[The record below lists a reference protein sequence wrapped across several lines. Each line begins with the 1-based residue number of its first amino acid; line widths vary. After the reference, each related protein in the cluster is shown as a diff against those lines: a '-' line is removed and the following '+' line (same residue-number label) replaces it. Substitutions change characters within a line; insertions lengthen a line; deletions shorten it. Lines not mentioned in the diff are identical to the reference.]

1 MQFGDNLKAL
11 RNSRSLSQKE
21 LADAL
26 GFSFQSISKWERNE
40 SLPDIVTLIKI
51 AEFFSTTT
59 DSLLG
64 FSPEEKFLSQFI
76 DRSQADIYTAYP
88 SDETKVTEK
97 IVISVDAENR
107 IYGIFFKAPNRPF
120 KYYQRNSCDPFCE
133 ESTIIYENFYNLF
146 SKEIVD
152 NKKLGIPENGF
163 LIAVSDND
171 FAAKKIMSFI
181 IPEEYSDFL
190 DSHVYSGYY
199 DNQSGRSLFGDILKR
214 GELDGITAELSGNG
228 ILLKKQAENVDPM
241 SVNIEALAKIVR
253 KELKKEHDKQIRQ
266 LQAKIDELEA
276 MVSDNE
282 CNIEELD
289 ERVSEIESEL
299 SEED

>member
-1 MQFGDNLKAL
+1 MKLSDNLKTL
-11 RNSRSLSQKE
+11 RNSRALSQKD
-21 LADAL
+21 LAEAL
-26 GFSFQSISKWERNE
+26 GFSFQSISKWERDE

-76 DRSQADIYTAYP
+76 DKAEADIYAAYP
-88 SDETKVTEK
+88 SDETNITEK

-107 IYGIFFKAPNRPF
+107 IYGIFFMPPNRPF
-120 KYYQRNSCDPFCE
+120 KYYQRNSSDPFCE
-133 ESTIIYENFYNLF
+133 ESTIIYENFYNHF
-146 SKEIVD
+146 SKKIVD
-152 NKKLGIPENGF
+152 NKKLRIPENGF
-163 LIAVSDND
+163 LIAVSDNN
-171 FAAKKIMSFI
+171 FAAKKIMNFI

-190 DSHVYSGYY
+190 DSHVYPGYY

-214 GELDGITAELSGNG
+214 GELDGISVELSDNG

-241 SVNIEALAKIVR
+241 SVNIEALTKIVR
-253 KELKKEHDKQIRQ
+253 KELRKEHDKQIRQ
-266 LQAKIDELEA
+266 LQARIDELEA

-282 CNIEELD
+282 CSIEELD
-289 ERVSEIESEL
+289 ERVSEIESKF